1 MHDLVAPAASPM
13 RAVLRGITD
22 DQLAAPTPCAEFD
35 VRALLAHLLTW
46 GPTLVGSAYGR
57 SVPPAAGPALSAE
70 GWRDGLERHLDAVVA
85 GWSRPEAWQGTTR
98 MVTLELPAATVGGMV
113 VGELVVHGWDLAR
126 ATDQWPVWPEAV
138 LGALHEEIGRTA
150 VQGREMH
157 VYGPE
162 VPVSAGAPT
171 LDRLLGLTGRDPQ
184 WTTSSVLR

>member
-1 MHDLVAPAASPM
+1 MHDLVTLTAAPM

-35 VRALLAHLLTW
+35 VRTLLDHLLTW

-57 SVPPAAGPALSAE
+57 AVPPASGAFGD
-70 GWRDGLERHLDAVVA
+70 WRDGLDRQLDAVIA
-85 GWSRPEAWQGTTR
+85 GWSRPEAWLGTTS
-98 MVTLELPAATVGGMV
+98 MATIELPAATVGGMV

-126 ATDQWPVWPEAV
+126 ATDQGPVWPSTV
-138 LGALHEEIGRTA
+138 LEPLHEEIARTA
-150 VQGREMH
+150 VQAREMH

-162 VPVSAGAPT
+162 VPVSADAPT